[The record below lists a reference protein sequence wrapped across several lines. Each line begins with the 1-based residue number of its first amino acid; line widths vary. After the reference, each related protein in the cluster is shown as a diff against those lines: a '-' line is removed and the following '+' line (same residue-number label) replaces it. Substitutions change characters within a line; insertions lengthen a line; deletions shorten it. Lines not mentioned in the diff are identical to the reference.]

1 MGLRTSSTR
10 PVMPQ
15 PAESRKVTRS
25 ATSEASSNRRSATV
39 SVRSARVSSGR
50 IADMSCVAG
59 PGVTALTLTPNWL
72 VRADSAGTNPAIPA
86 RTGQWWAGRPCGAAW
101 S

>member
-1 MGLRTSSTR
+1 M
-10 PVMPQ
+10 MPQ
-15 PAESRKVTRS
+15 AAESRKVTRS
-25 ATSEASSNRRSATV
+25 ATSEASSNRRSAIV

-50 IADMSCVAG
+50 IAVMSCVAV
-59 PGVTALTLTPNWL
+59 PGVTALTLTPNRL

-86 RTGQWWAGRPCGAAW
+86 RTGQWWADTWWAGRSWAAEW